1 MKPHKPREGV
11 KRSMITK
18 IDKNKARLRRH
29 LRVRKKISGTAA
41 RPRLSVFRSAK
52 HIYAQLIDDEK
63 GVTLASASTLDK
75 ELRDKISN
83 GGNVE
88 AARQVGELIAQ
99 RAKAQGVD
107 KVVFDRGGYLYHGRI
122 QALADAAR
130 EGGLEF

>member
-1 MKPHKPREGV
+1 
-11 KRSMITK
+11 MITK

-29 LRVRKKISGTAA
+29 LRVRKKINGTAE
-41 RPRLSVFRSAK
+41 RPRLSVFRSSK

-63 GVTLASASTLDK
+63 GITLASASTLDK
-75 ELRDKISN
+75 ELRDKVGN
-83 GGNVE
+83 GGTVE
-88 AARQVGELIAQ
+88 AARQVGELIAR
-99 RAKAQGVD
+99 RAKEKGVA